1 MKDLDFSEKITAKLY
16 PIEESDDSAL
26 AAERFGG
33 KKRGSLKD
41 SDFLDPKRRS
51 FPVMSCK
58 DVKDAISTWGLYKGP
73 MTFDQ
78 FKSKLKAKASK
89 MSCPLPK
96 SWDSE
101 SKSGMKDGKSNYD
114 KVNKEELKEDN
125 KKQKKQHYKDAI
137 KDDKKQVKDLKKDE
151 KVDEK
156 KESDAA
162 SDKQKAAKEKFL
174 EMIRKNKDGGKKDDK
189 KDDKKGGKKK
199 ESEAKTKKQ
208 WEKIDKKELDKDSK
222 KEKEEHEK
230 DAVKNDQDKIDKL
243 KKGKPST
250 KKSVMIHDL
259 KKDQEFDKENK
270 TKDKD
275 SK

>member
-1 MKDLDFSEKITAKLY
+1 MKDLDFSEKIIAKLY

-33 KKRGSLKD
+33 KKRSALKD

-51 FPVMSCK
+51 FPIMSCK

-78 FKSKLKAKASK
+78 FKSKLKVKAGK
-89 MSCPLPK
+89 MNCPLPK

-101 SKSGMKDGKSNYD
+101 SKSDYN
-114 KVNKEELKEDN
+114 KVDKEELNEDN

-137 KDDKKQVKDLKKDE
+137 KDDKKQIKDLKKDE
-151 KVDEK
+151 KVD
-156 KESDAA
+156 
-162 SDKQKAAKEKFL
+162 
-174 EMIRKNKDGGKKDDK
+174 
-189 KDDKKGGKKK
+189 KKK
-199 ESEAKTKKQ
+199 ESEAKSGKQ
-208 WEKIDKKELDKDSK
+208 WEKIDKKELDRDSK
-222 KEKEEHEK
+222 KEKQEHEK
-230 DAVKNDQDKIDKL
+230 DAIKDDQDKIKKL

-259 KKDQEFDKENK
+259 KKDQEFDNEDKI
-270 TKDKD
+270 KDKD
-275 SK
+275 TK

>member
-1 MKDLDFSEKITAKLY
+1 MKDLDFSDKIVAKLY

-33 KKRGSLKD
+33 KKRSALKD

-51 FPVMSCK
+51 FPIMSCK

-78 FKSKLKAKASK
+78 FKSKLKAKAGK

-96 SWDSE
+96 SWESE
-101 SKSGMKDGKSNYD
+101 SESGMKDGKSNYD
-114 KVNKEELKEDN
+114 KVDKEELKEDN

-137 KDDKKQVKDLKKDE
+137 KDDKKQIKDLKKDE
-151 KVDEK
+151 KVD
-156 KESDAA
+156 
-162 SDKQKAAKEKFL
+162 
-174 EMIRKNKDGGKKDDK
+174 
-189 KDDKKGGKKK
+189 KKK
-199 ESEAKTKKQ
+199 ESEAKSKKQ
-208 WEKIDKKELDKDSK
+208 WEKIDKKELDRDSK

-230 DAVKNDQDKIDKL
+230 DAVKNDQEKINKL

-259 KKDQEFDKENK
+259 KKDQEFDKEDK
-270 TKDKD
+270 IKDKD
-275 SK
+275 A

>member
-1 MKDLDFSEKITAKLY
+1 MKDLDFSEKIIAKLY

-33 KKRGSLKD
+33 KKRGALKD

-78 FKSKLKAKASK
+78 FKSKLKAKAGK
-89 MSCPLPK
+89 LNCPLPK

-114 KVNKEELKEDN
+114 KVNKEELKEDD

-137 KDDKKQVKDLKKDE
+137 KDDKKQIKDLKKDE
-151 KVDEK
+151 KVDKK

-162 SDKQKAAKEKFL
+162 SDKQKQKRRQKRRQKER
-174 EMIRKNKDGGKKDDK
+174 I
-189 KDDKKGGKKK
+189 
-199 ESEAKTKKQ
+199 
-208 WEKIDKKELDKDSK
+208 
-222 KEKEEHEK
+222 
-230 DAVKNDQDKIDKL
+230 
-243 KKGKPST
+243 
-250 KKSVMIHDL
+250 
-259 KKDQEFDKENK
+259 
-270 TKDKD
+270 
-275 SK
+275 

>member
-33 KKRGSLKD
+33 KKRGALKD

-73 MTFDQ
+73 MSFDQ
-78 FKSKLKAKASK
+78 FKSKLKSKASK
-89 MSCPLPK
+89 LSCPLPK
-96 SWDSE
+96 SWDTE
-101 SKSGMKDGKSNYD
+101 SKSGIKDGKSNYD
-114 KVNKEELKEDN
+114 KENKEELKEDD
-125 KKQKKQHYKDAI
+125 KKEKKQHYKDAI
-137 KDDKKQVKDLKKDE
+137 KDDKKQIKDLKKDE
-151 KVDEK
+151 KVD
-156 KESDAA
+156 
-162 SDKQKAAKEKFL
+162 
-174 EMIRKNKDGGKKDDK
+174 
-189 KDDKKGGKKK
+189 KKK
-199 ESEAKTKKQ
+199 ESKAKSKKQ
-208 WEKIDKKELDKDSK
+208 WDKIDKKELKKDTK
-222 KEKEEHEK
+222 KEKEDHEK
-230 DAVKNDQDKIDKL
+230 DAVDDDQDKIKKL

-250 KKSVMIHDL
+250 KKAVMIHDL